1 MSPLFGLVASSG
13 SGIIATGGTITTSGG
28 YKIHTF
34 TSTANFVLTANP
46 NNELFEIFALGGG
59 GNGGG
64 GGHVGGGAYIWAGV
78 GGMSGAF
85 VHKSFSISN
94 GTHTVTIGG
103 SNGGATSLGTV
114 VNTGTTQSG
123 TSGSYPD
130 YAYISNATYPVLG
143 FPRTQ
148 YGDSPFTSI
157 SFANITETRGGTYT
171 TTISGSSVTYGGLG
185 AAGSGGYTGSSATG
199 TGGAAGSA
207 ATGYGAG
214 GGGGAKPSSSGTT
227 SGAAGSAGILIVRYR
242 A

>member
-64 GGHVGGGAYIWAGV
+64 GGHVANGTYIWAGV
-78 GGMSGAF
+78 GGMPGAF

-123 TSGSYPD
+123 TYGNYPD
-130 YAYISNATYPVLG
+130 TSYIASATYPLLG
-143 FPRTQ
+143 VARTQ
-148 YGDSPFTSI
+148 YGDSPFLSTSI
-157 SFANITETRGGTYT
+157 SNIVETRAGTYT
-171 TTISGSSVTYGGLG
+171 TTISGSSVTYGGVG
-185 AAGSGGYTGSSATG
+185 SAGSGGYGGSSATG
-199 TGGAAGSA
+199 TGGAAGSN

-214 GGGGAKPSSSGTT
+214 GGGGAKPSSNGYTN
-227 SGAAGSAGILIVRYR
+227 GAAGSAGILIVRYR

>member
-1 MSPLFGLVASSG
+1 MSPFFGLVASSS

-34 TSTANFVLTANP
+34 TSTSNFVLTANP

-64 GGHVGGGAYIWAGV
+64 GGNIPAAPYTWAGV
-78 GGMSGAF
+78 GGMPGAF
-85 VHKSFSISN
+85 AHKTFSIN
-94 GTHTVTIGG
+94 VGTHTVTIGG

-123 TSGSYPD
+123 TFGNYPD
-130 YAYISNATYPVLG
+130 TSYIQNATYPLLG
-143 FPRTQ
+143 VARTQ
-148 YGDSPFTSI
+148 YGDYPFTSTSI
-157 SFANITETRGGTYT
+157 SNIVATSGGTYT
-171 TTISGSSVTYGGLG
+171 TSISGSSVTYGGVG
-185 AAGSGGYTGSSATG
+185 AAGSGGYSSSSATG
-199 TGGAAGSA
+199 TGGAAGSN

-214 GGGGAKPSSSGTT
+214 GGGGAKPSSSGNT
-227 SGAAGSAGILIVRYR
+227 SGAAGSPGILIVRYR

>member
-13 SGIIATGGTITTSGG
+13 SGIIATGGSITTSGG

-34 TSTANFVLTANP
+34 TSTTNFVLTANP

-64 GGHVGGGAYIWAGV
+64 GANIANIYIYAGV

-85 VHKSFSISN
+85 VHKTFSISN
-94 GTHTVTIGG
+94 GTHIVTIGG
-103 SNGGATSLGTV
+103 SNGGATSLGSV

-148 YGDSPFTSI
+148 YGDNPSLNVVFG
-157 SFANITETRGGTYT
+157 NIPATRGGTYT

-185 AAGSGGYTGSSATG
+185 AAGSGGYSDSAATG
-199 TGGAAGSA
+199 TGGAAGSS

-214 GGGGAKPSSSGTT
+214 GGGGAKPSSGST
-227 SGAAGSAGILIVRYR
+227 SGGAGSSGILIVRYR

>member
-1 MSPLFGLVASSG
+1 MSPLFGLVSSSS

-34 TSTANFVLTANP
+34 TSTSSFVLTANP
-46 NNELFEIFALGGG
+46 NSELFEIFALGGG

-64 GGHVGGGAYIWAGV
+64 GANIANIYIYAGV

-85 VHKSFSISN
+85 VHKSFSIST

-103 SNGGATSLGTV
+103 SGGGATSLGSV
-114 VNTGTTQSG
+114 VNTGTTQNG
-123 TSGSYPD
+123 TSGNYPD

-148 YGDSPFTSI
+148 YGDSPSLSVAFS
-157 SFANITETRGGTYT
+157 NINATRGGTYT
-171 TTISGSSVTYGGLG
+171 TSISGSSVTYGGLG
-185 AAGSGGYTGSSATG
+185 AAGSGGYSDSAATG

-214 GGGGAKPSSSGTT
+214 GGGGAKPSSGST
-227 SGAAGSAGILIVRYR
+227 SGAAGSSGILIVRYR

>member
-13 SGIIATGGTITTSGG
+13 SGIIATGGSITTSGG

-34 TSTANFVLTANP
+34 TSTTNFVLTANP

-64 GGHVGGGAYIWAGV
+64 GANISGIYIYAGV

-103 SNGGATSLGTV
+103 SNGGATSLGSI

-123 TSGSYPD
+123 QGGGNYPD
-130 YAYISNATYPVLG
+130 TAYISNATYPVLG

-148 YGDSPFTSI
+148 YGDSPYTNVSI
-157 SFANITETRGGTYT
+157 ANIIATRAGTYT

-185 AAGSGGYTGSSATG
+185 AAGSGGYSDSAATG
-199 TGGAAGSA
+199 TGGAAGSN

-214 GGGGAKPSSSGTT
+214 GGGGAKPSSGTT
-227 SGAAGSAGILIVRYR
+227 SGGTGSSGILIVRYR